1 LAIRNE
7 RPVRLG
13 LRKPRISAGAAG
25 SAAAPAGIS
34 GERVLV
40 GIVRRPHGILG
51 EVKVEAQTDN
61 PDRLVA
67 GAKLFLAPVQGAPR
81 QVVVDSVRPDRDV
94 LLMRFASVRDRNE
107 VETWR
112 GARLEVDLADVPALP
127 EGEVY
132 TYQLIGCLCHDRLL
146 GELGPVEDVL
156 EDGGGQWL
164 KVRCQGG
171 LLLVPMVAA
180 FWVGTDIAA
189 RRLELDLPD
198 GYLEAFLQ
206 SDDAP

>member
-1 LAIRNE
+1 VG
-7 RPVRLG
+7 PS
-13 LRKPRISAGAAG
+13 KPRASAG
-25 SAAAPAGIS
+25 SAPAPARIS
-34 GERVLV
+34 DDRVLV

-61 PDRLVA
+61 PARLVA
-67 GAKLFLAPVQGAPR
+67 GAKLYLAPVQGPAR

-94 LLMRFASVRDRNE
+94 LLMRFAGVRDRNE

-127 EGEVY
+127 AGEVY
-132 TYQLIGCLCHDRLL
+132 TYQLIGCVCHDRLE
-146 GELGPVEDVL
+146 GELGPAEDVL

-164 KVRCQGG
+164 KIRCRGG
-171 LLLVPMVAA
+171 FLLVPMVAA
-180 FWVGTDIAA
+180 FWIGTDTAA
-189 RRLELDLPD
+189 RRLELELPD

-206 SDDAP
+206 SDEAP